1 MQPPS
6 LLLGRT
12 YQARRRSY
20 PLPQGS
26 HHRFDFSQRASIN
39 WLLKDLISATNI
51 VQVFRQLPFNATS
64 SCAPHADRLNIWS
77 NCTLH
82 IDCNMYRDIYQSLW
96 WHQGLHFRSW
106 ALSRPYWPSNPFAPT
121 WSSRPLLWR
130 GIPQVSHLWWLS
142 HQSRGA
148 PRDYLFEI
156 PMKVPVWRAEDW
168 QQNIIATHPN
178 LQLPTEL
185 YFHFNFQKTNHTE
198 LGRDNQ
204 LEVEAE

>member
-1 MQPPS
+1 MGAHQ
-6 LLLGRT
+6 L
-12 YQARRRSY
+12 AA
-20 PLPQGS
+20 QGPDICDKHS
-26 HHRFDFSQRASIN
+26 SGLQTVALQCHVFWCTPCWQVEH
-39 WLLKDLISATNI
+39 LIE
-51 VQVFRQLPFNATS
+51 LY
-64 SCAPHADRLNIWS
+64 
-77 NCTLH
+77 LH
-82 IDCNMYRDIYQSLW
+82 IDCNMYKDIYQSLW

-156 PMKVPVWRAEDW
+156 PMKVPGWRAEDW
-168 QQNIIATHPN
+168 QQNLIATHPN

-185 YFHFNFQKTNHTE
+185 CFHFNFQKTNHTE

-204 LEVEAE
+204 LEIEAE